1 MNSPETQSR
10 HSVQRM
16 VRRHDRALILAIE
29 TLALYADPTSYHA
42 VAFMADRP
50 AGWFADDFSHDK
62 NYRRRMP
69 GKEARKTLARI
80 QKLVTPNDRTERL
93 ARNTPDARNNQKP

>member
-1 MNSPETQSR
+1 MKTRNSPKAQSAVR
-10 HSVQRM
+10 SSGM

-29 TLALYADPTSYHA
+29 TLALYADPESYHA

-62 NYRRRMP
+62 NYGRGMP

-80 QKLVTPNDRTERL
+80 QKLVTPNDQAL
-93 ARNTPDARNNQKP
+93 PQGD

>member
-29 TLALYADPTSYHA
+29 TLALYANPTSYHA
-42 VAFMADRP
+42 IAFMADRP

-62 NYRRRMP
+62 NYGRQMP

-80 QKLVTPNDRTERL
+80 QKLVTPNVKVSDRADNAHSTAER
-93 ARNTPDARNNQKP
+93 TQ

>member
-1 MNSPETQSR
+1 MNTELPTTCGAAVRSSG
-10 HSVQRM
+10 M

-29 TLALYADPTSYHA
+29 TLALYAHPASYHA
-42 VAFMADRP
+42 IAFMADRP

-62 NYRRRMP
+62 NYGRRMP

-80 QKLVTPNDRTERL
+80 QKLVTPNDKLTDP
-93 ARNTPDARNNQKP
+93 AAKPKETQ

>member
-62 NYRRRMP
+62 NYGRRMP
-69 GKEARKTLARI
+69 GKEARKTIARI
-80 QKLVTPNDRTERL
+80 QKLVTPNEKLSD
-93 ARNTPDARNNQKP
+93 

>member
-1 MNSPETQSR
+1 
-10 HSVQRM
+10 M

-29 TLALYADPTSYHA
+29 TLGLYANPASYHS

-62 NYRRRMP
+62 NYGRRMP
-69 GKEARKTLARI
+69 GKEARKALARI
-80 QKLVTPNDRTERL
+80 QKLVTPNEKALPQGGAKKGNDEH
-93 ARNTPDARNNQKP
+93 

>member
-1 MNSPETQSR
+1 MNNTETQSR
-10 HSVQRM
+10 RSQQRM

-29 TLALYADPTSYHA
+29 TLALYANPNSYHA

-62 NYRRRMP
+62 NYGRRMP
-69 GKEARKTLARI
+69 GKEARKALARI
-80 QKLVTPNDRTERL
+80 QKLVTPNQDY
-93 ARNTPDARNNQKP
+93 P